1 MFSLRILLACFKSWS
16 FCWPTTLESRLRAV
30 NNSITELTRRCTIYE
45 EIGLEMTSITPSSYA
60 RLMILV
66 SVSPVIRKTGIWSTT
81 PSLLSFFNTSIP
93 PITGMT
99 TSRRT
104 AQNFC
109 PHSSILLRHSFP
121 FSAISM
127 EWDAEKIFPNTSRFI
142 SSSSTI
148 RIVLGITILCMN
160 EYSIIIWKKMYKIFS
175 DILSLVLSAR
185 RGTKYSQGCPCFLI
199 WENINNFYNWFHFNI
214 ITRIVTCVNKNIEI
228 KDCSC
233 TNIAI

>member
-1 MFSLRILLACFKSWS
+1 MFSLRILLACFRSWS

-160 EYSIIIWKKMYKIFS
+160 EYSIIIWKKCIKYLVIYYRLFYQRDEEQNIPKVVPVFLFEKILIIFII
-175 DILSLVLSAR
+175 DFVL
-185 RGTKYSQGCPCFLI
+185 I
-199 WENINNFYNWFHFNI
+199 
-214 ITRIVTCVNKNIEI
+214 
-228 KDCSC
+228 
-233 TNIAI
+233 